1 MNHATV
7 VRTGRSRFGALV
19 IVAALAASVGL
30 TVGSTAPS
38 LALAPTLSSLAITP
52 TAFDF
57 GDVPVGSTSATQ
69 LVTVTNVS
77 GASMVLSAAGG
88 SAGVFGG
95 SSDCNFAT
103 LAPGASCHLDYQFS
117 PTVAGAQTGSA
128 VGTVQGQFFSLTFKG
143 NGVNQFLITP
153 AGFDFGDVA
162 VGTTSAQQAVT
173 VTNIGHASV
182 VGNLSG
188 VVLPKPAGAETSI
201 SFEAVTWLS
210 RSLSRGRGTSPRRG
224 LGTKS
229 FVSSKAVG
237 TRPSP
242 PENASGGIPKITRQA
257 SSDSEARPFV
267 ARDRTRTGDP
277 RRIRPRLT

>member
-1 MNHATV
+1 MNHLTV
-7 VRTGRSRFGALV
+7 VRVGRSRFGALAV
-19 IVAALAASVGL
+19 VAALAASVGL
-30 TVGSTAPS
+30 TVASTAPS
-38 LALAPTLSSLAITP
+38 LASVPILNSFAITP

-57 GDVPVGSTSATQ
+57 GDVPVGSTSAMQ

-77 GASMVLSAAGG
+77 DTSMVLSASGG
-88 SAGVFGG
+88 AAGVFGG

-103 LAPGASCHLDYQFS
+103 LAPGASCHLYYQFS

-188 VVLPKPAGAETSI
+188 VGAGSLLVRVTATVQRLQRVRHATSI
-201 SFEAVTWLS
+201 A
-210 RSLSRGRGTSPRRG
+210 RSLQLRLARRRGR
-224 LGTKS
+224 
-229 FVSSKAVG
+229 
-237 TRPSP
+237 RP
-242 PENASGGIPKITRQA
+242 AS
-257 SSDSEARPFV
+257 
-267 ARDRTRTGDP
+267 
-277 RRIRPRLT
+277 